1 MRALVVTRGRIAR
14 DSLGNLFRRMA
25 VPTNGDTLPSTAPE
39 PKPESE
45 ATKFRKEWLPQESV
59 DYEWVW
65 DFAKEKYQDLV
76 GTFKYLD
83 SKAEVWLKFLVGSSG
98 VAAIIALAN
107 LTRENAALLLVGLA
121 IVGLPLL
128 RTVYLLYSAHKLADS
143 PTPPSVKAAIH
154 YAEEY
159 KAARATFLGQMHDTC
174 EGMRSANDKKAR
186 ILEKA
191 SWWLCATLICSVVFV
206 AGAGIW
212 KACGESSPKPAIVVT
227 HQKNGDVRFEIG
239 K

>member
-1 MRALVVTRGRIAR
+1 MRALVIARGRLAR

-25 VPTNGDTLPSTAPE
+25 VPTNGHTLASTAPKL
-39 PKPESE
+39 KPESE
-45 ATKFRKEWLPQESV
+45 ATKFRKGWSPKESV

-65 DFAKEKYQDLV
+65 DFAKEKYQGLV
-76 GTFKYLD
+76 ETFKYLD

-107 LTRENAALLLVGLA
+107 LTRENAALLLVGMA
-121 IVGLPLL
+121 VVGLPLL

-143 PTPPSVKAAIH
+143 PTPPSVEAAIC
-154 YAEEY
+154 YAEKYE
-159 KAARATFLGQMHDTC
+159 AARATFLGQMHETC
-174 EGMRSANDKKAR
+174 EGMRSANAKKGR

-191 SWWLCATLICSVVFV
+191 SWWLWVTLICSVVFV

-212 KACGESSPKPAIVVT
+212 KVCGESSPKPAIVVT